1 MFSKDG
7 HIFKIKTLVTC
18 ERSFCFKRIS
28 KRGKYSYSR
37 FLKKKLFINV
47 VNM

>member
-18 ERSFCFKRIS
+18 EKSFCFKHIS
-28 KRGKYSYSR
+28 KRGQCNYPR
-37 FLKKKLFINV
+37 FFKKKLFIYV
-47 VNM
+47 VKM